1 MEERQS
7 SFVGSVKEFVKFL
20 VIASAIALPVRYFVA
35 QPFIVRGASM
45 HPTFETNEYL
55 IIDELS
61 YFFREPERGEVV
73 VFRYPF
79 DPRQYFIKRIIG
91 LPGERVEIADGVVRI
106 TSDGSSKGEPLEE
119 FYLPDGVRTDGDV
132 SVILNAG
139 DYFVLGDNRSQSSDG
154 RIWGALPRGLIVGRA
169 IFRAWPVSRFGL
181 LED

>member
-1 MEERQS
+1 MH
-7 SFVGSVKEFVKFL
+7 SVKEFLKFL

-35 QPFIVRGASM
+35 QPFIVRGGSM

-61 YFFREPERGEVV
+61 YFFREPKRGEVV

-79 DPRQYFIKRIIG
+79 DPRQYFIKRIVG
-91 LPGERVEIADGVVRI
+91 LPGERILVKNGSISIAV
-106 TSDGSSKGEPLEE
+106 SSEGSEKRTLEE
-119 FYLPDGVRTDGDV
+119 SYLVEGIHTDGDL
-132 SVILNAG
+132 SLTLGSG

-169 IFRAWPVSRFGL
+169 VFRAWPVARFGL
-181 LED
+181 LND